1 MVFIFYG
8 LQSYVF
14 DFYSEIYI
22 NNKTGQVFKEGE
34 NLVQIKLSETLETLA
49 NSSDPLKLFY
59 EGFIAQNIINDIKE
73 AAKEWNLTGIQLTN
87 KLVLF

>member
-1 MVFIFYG
+1 V
-8 LQSYVF
+8 L
-14 DFYSEIYI
+14 
-22 NNKTGQVFKEGE
+22 KENE
-34 NLVQIKLSETLETLA
+34 SLVQTKLSETLEKLA

-59 EGFIAQNIINDIKE
+59 EGFIAQNIIHDIKE